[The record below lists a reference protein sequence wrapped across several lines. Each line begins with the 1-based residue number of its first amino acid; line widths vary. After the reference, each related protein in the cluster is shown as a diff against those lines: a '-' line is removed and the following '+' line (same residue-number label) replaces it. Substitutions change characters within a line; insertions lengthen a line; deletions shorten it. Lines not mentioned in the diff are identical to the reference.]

1 MRITNSIIIAE
12 HVQRD
17 GRRDITE
24 RHVTDTGETI
34 DVHYRAEAKA
44 DVERTMRDRVA
55 VIEAQLAER
64 AARAVEQAALESKR
78 DEVLKRLPVDDVAD
92 VLMVSEDEASR
103 LKDRADTREVS
114 RG

>member
-1 MRITNSIIIAE
+1 MRIVTSTIIAE

-34 DVHYRAEAKA
+34 DVHYRADAKA
-44 DVERTMRDRVA
+44 DVRRTMRNRVA

-64 AARAVEQAALESKR
+64 AAREAEQAALEARR
-78 DEVLKRLPVDDVAD
+78 DEVIKRLPVANVAD
-92 VLMVSEDEASR
+92 VLMVDEAEASR